1 LSDQEKAD
9 AIEAF
14 RCNRTQILVSTTVV
28 EVGIDVPNATVMVIE
43 NAERFGL
50 AQLHQL
56 RGRVGR
62 GSAQSYC
69 FLKPQTRSAKAMTRL
84 RAVEASNDGNLIAEV
99 DLQLRGAG
107 EILGKR
113 QAGIEN
119 FTIAQLP
126 QDIELLEL
134 ARLRAKRMILEGM
147 PGGILEELNIRHP
160 V

>member
-1 LSDQEKAD
+1 
-9 AIEAF
+9 
-14 RCNRTQILVSTTVV
+14 
-28 EVGIDVPNATVMVIE
+28 
-43 NAERFGL
+43 
-50 AQLHQL
+50 
-56 RGRVGR
+56 
-62 GSAQSYC
+62 
-69 FLKPQTRSAKAMTRL
+69 MTRL

-147 PGGILEELNIRHP
+147 PGGILEELSIRHP